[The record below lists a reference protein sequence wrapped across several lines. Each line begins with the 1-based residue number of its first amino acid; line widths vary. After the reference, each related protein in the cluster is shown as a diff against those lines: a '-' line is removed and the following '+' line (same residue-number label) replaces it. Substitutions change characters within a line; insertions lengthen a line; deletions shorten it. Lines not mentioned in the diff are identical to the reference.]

1 MIYDY
6 TKTVLERASFD
17 PVLFMKELKKAIK
30 VLLPYEIEQLKRW
43 LAYFTEQKPELR
55 KCLSVVELVQ
65 EES

>member
-6 TKTVLERASFD
+6 TKTVLEKSSFD

-30 VLLPYEIEQLKRW
+30 VLLPYEIEQLRRW
-43 LAYFTEQKPELR
+43 LAYFTAQKPEL
-55 KCLSVVELVQ
+55 KQCLSVVELVK